1 MSKKKKT
8 IYLIKIYCA
17 GCDSILYEYNK
28 EGPGSLVKCFV
39 SGITKDHTKGDLC
52 CPKCRSQFCRI
63 GQIGARKIHKII
75 QGKVF
80 TKGHCPK

>member
-1 MSKKKKT
+1 MKKKR
-8 IYLIKIYCA
+8 IYLIEIYCQ
-17 GCDSILYEYNK
+17 GCRTLLYEYKK

-39 SGITKDHTKGDLC
+39 SGIVADHTRGDLA
-52 CPKCRSQFCRI
+52 CPKCDSVFCRL
-63 GQIGARKIHKII
+63 GQIGHRPIHKII

>member
-1 MSKKKKT
+1 MSKP
-8 IYLIKIYCA
+8 IYPIEIYCA
-17 GCDSILYEYNK
+17 KCKTLLYKYNK

-39 SGITKDHTKGDLC
+39 SGITEDNTKGDC
-52 CPKCRSQFCRI
+52 HCPKCNQQFCRVSELH
-63 GQIGARKIHKII
+63 GRSIHKIV